1 MEVVVLSHA
10 EVTELLPYDECIE
23 LMAQA
28 LVDLTEGRIWHPLRS
43 VVRPPDQPSLMGLM
57 AAHRSAP
64 DKDYAIKVVCI
75 FPGNRAKGLDSHFGT
90 VTLYDGETGKPLAV
104 ADAAAITAIRTAAV
118 SAVATRSL
126 AREEASELAVLG
138 AGVQARAHLLALAT
152 VRPFSAARVWGR
164 TEAKARELIDELE
177 LPFPVEVVASAREAV
192 EGADVVTTTT
202 ASREPIVVREWL
214 APGAHVN
221 AVGSSIATAREIDAA
236 TMAEAA
242 LFADR
247 RESFFAEAGDYLLAV
262 DEIGEQEVRAELG
275 EVLTGA
281 GEGRRDAE
289 ELTLFKSL
297 GVAAE
302 DLAAVE
308 HLYRRAI
315 DTGAGQRAEL

>member
-43 VVRPPDQPSLMGLM
+43 VVRPPDEPSLMGLM

-64 DKDYAIKVVCI
+64 AKDYAIKVVCI
-75 FPGNRAKGLDSHFGT
+75 FPGNRARGLDSHFGT
-90 VTLYDGETGKPLAV
+90 VTLYDGETGQPLAV

-118 SAVATRSL
+118 SAVATRAL
-126 AREEASELAVLG
+126 AREDAAELAVLG

-152 VRPFSAARVWGR
+152 VRPFSAARLWGR
-164 TEAKARELIDELE
+164 TEAKARELVDGLE

-202 ASREPIVVREWL
+202 ASPEPIVSREWL

-221 AVGSSIATAREIDAA
+221 AVGSSIASAREIDAA
-236 TMAEAA
+236 TMGEAA

-262 DEIGEQEVRAELG
+262 DEIGQREVRAELG

-297 GVAAE
+297 GLAAE
-302 DLAAVE
+302 DLAVVE
-308 HLYRRAI
+308 HLHRRATE
-315 DTGAGQRAEL
+315 TGAGQRAEL